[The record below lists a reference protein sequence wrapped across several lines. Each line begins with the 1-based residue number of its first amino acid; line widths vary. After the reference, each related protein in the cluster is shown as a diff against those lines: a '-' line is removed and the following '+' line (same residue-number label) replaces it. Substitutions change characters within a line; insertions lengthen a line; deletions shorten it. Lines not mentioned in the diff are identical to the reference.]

1 MESDKGI
8 IMPENI
14 KAKSDAKKQGVKTE
28 NKAKK

>member
-14 KAKSDAKKQGVKTE
+14 KAKSDVKKQGGKDE